1 MSLKILFIGDVI
13 GRPGRRAVESI
24 LPGVRRQWTPDL
36 VVANG
41 ENAAGGIGLTRPVA
55 DELFAL
61 GIDVLTSGNH
71 VWDKK
76 DAASLVE
83 GCRRILRPANYP
95 PGTPGRGAGVFKTAD
110 GRPVGIV
117 NLQGRVFMQEIDCPF
132 RAAAALVAEVRTE
145 TPIVLVDLH
154 AEATSEKIALGWYLA
169 GAATAV
175 LGTHTHVQTAD
186 ERIVEGFT
194 ACITDVGMTGPYD
207 SVIGVRK
214 ELSLARFLTQLPQRF
229 ETAGGPL
236 MLNAVLVEADDATG
250 AATAIHR
257 IAEFLDGD
265 EDGGAPGGERWSDVE
280 RG

>member
-1 MSLKILFIGDVI
+1 LPLKVLFIGDIV
-13 GRPGRRAVESI
+13 GRPGRRAVESL
-24 LPGVRRQWTPDL
+24 LPGLRRRWEPDL

-61 GIDVLTSGNH
+61 GIDVFTSGNH
-71 VWDKK
+71 IWDKR
-76 DAASLVE
+76 DATDLVE
-83 GCRRILRPANYP
+83 SCRRILRPANYP
-95 PGTPGRGAGVFKTAD
+95 SGTPGRGAGVFETAA

-117 NLQGRVFMQEIDCPF
+117 NLQGRVFMQEIECPF
-132 RAAAALVAEVRTE
+132 RAGARLVAELRAE
-145 TPIVLVDLH
+145 TRVVLVDIH
-154 AEATSEKIALGWYLA
+154 AEATSEKVALGWYLA

-194 ACITDVGMTGPYD
+194 ACISDVGMTGPYE

-214 ELSLARFLTQLPQRF
+214 ELSIARFLTQLPQRF
-229 ETAGGPL
+229 EVAGGPL
-236 MLNAVLVEADDATG
+236 MLNGVLIEADEATG

-265 EDGGAPGGERWSDVE
+265 EEGAPGGEPWSDGE